1 MIKQFKLKRTIRKN
15 TEYLGQLQHLV
26 MNDPTPESDEAMIR
40 YLLDSIEWLDS
51 FDE

>member
-1 MIKQFKLKRTIRKN
+1 MIKQLKLKRTIRKD
-15 TEYLGQLQHLV
+15 TEYLEGLQHLV
-26 MNDPTPESDEAMIR
+26 MNDPTPDSDEAMIR